1 MHTVDNYYHLVRH
14 SVVKYVSNYMRR
26 LLDIG
31 CGARCAVSDLNW
43 VRGLETVIG
52 VEYVQQVAAEAAL
65 CLDCVHTSDIEQIE
79 LSYPHGR
86 FDCILSADVLE
97 HLCDPW
103 NVPRRLR
110 CCSYV
115 GWCANRLYPGHSSRK
130 GAYQDRV

>member
-1 MHTVDNYYHLVRH
+1 MQVAGDYYHLVRYDVIRH
-14 SVVKYVSNYMRR
+14 VPNNVRR
-26 LLDIG
+26 LLDVG
-31 CGARCAVSDLNW
+31 CGAGCTAQYLKQ
-43 VRGLETVIG
+43 VRDIEVVVGIECVPK
-52 VEYVQQVAAEAAL
+52 VAAEAAQR
-65 CLDCVHTSDIEQIE
+65 LDYVHVGDIEQIE